1 MAKFPAVLLIRGEF
15 RGELMQVKEINPE
28 VFFATDQIVKMGTQD
43 LAFLKERAEGNPR
56 GRVRLCAHRNV
67 EALQHEMITVIRR
80 GAYLIPEK
88 HLTRMES
95 YHIIEGMVD
104 VVIFDEVGNISE
116 VVQLG
121 EYPSER
127 QFFYRLSDPFY
138 HTLIIKSDFLVLHET
153 VTGPFDRAD
162 TVPAPWAP
170 ADGNHAESTE
180 YMARLTDKVEQHL
193 ASLEPAGNGK

>member
-1 MAKFPAVLLIRGEF
+1 MAKFLVVLLTRGGL
-15 RGELMQVKEINPE
+15 RGELMQVREINPE
-28 VFFATDQIVKMGTQD
+28 VFFATDQIVKMGGQD
-43 LAFLKERAEGNPR
+43 LDFLKEKAAGNPR
-56 GRVRLCAHRNV
+56 GRVRLCAHRDV

-80 GAYLIPEK
+80 DAYLIPEK

-95 YHIIEGMVD
+95 YHIIEGIVD
-104 VVIFDEVGNISE
+104 VVIFDEVGNIAE

-153 VTGPFDRAD
+153 VTGPFNKAD

-170 ADGNHAESTE
+170 EDGNHADSKE
-180 YMARLTDKVEQHL
+180 YMARLTVEVEKHL
-193 ASLEPAGNGK
+193 ATTVAQ